1 MKSCAARRPQRVA
14 WLSSRG
20 FTLLEVLVGMALM
33 GMCVAVLLSLVADN
47 LRLTRK
53 LKGRNKELFLAINKT
68 EEAYLGILGDEFEKV
83 GNKKVWRGLSKNGVP
98 WKVVEETSK
107 ESKEILLYN
116 INLVG
121 LKLQGVRIQ
130 RQDSSAPPES

>member
-1 MKSCAARRPQRVA
+1 
-14 WLSSRG
+14 
-20 FTLLEVLVGMALM
+20 VGMALM

-53 LKGRNKELFLAINKT
+53 LEGRNKKLFLAINKT

-83 GNKKVWRGLSKNGVP
+83 GDKKIWRGLSENGVP
-98 WKVVEETSK
+98 WKVVEEASK
-107 ESKEILLYN
+107 ESEEIFLYN

>member
-1 MKSCAARRPQRVA
+1 M
-14 WLSSRG
+14 
-20 FTLLEVLVGMALM
+20 GMTLM

-53 LKGRNKELFLAINKT
+53 LEGRNKKLFLAINKT
-68 EEAYLGILGDEFEKV
+68 EEAYLGILGDEFEEV
-83 GNKKVWRGLSKNGVP
+83 GDKKIWRGLSVNGVP
-98 WKVVEETSK
+98 WKVVEEASK